1 MIRSLL
7 IILLLPLNL
16 ILWGVPVMLLGIVK
30 LLLPGGEPRRK
41 LRLLLSELGDRWAG
55 GNDLIFDLL
64 VDTKWDI
71 SGVDGLRP
79 DGHYLIVSN
88 HVSWLDIFVLQ
99 RTFHRR
105 VAFMRF
111 FIKQQLI
118 WSPILGQACWAMD
131 FPFMRRYTPE
141 YLERHPEKRGKD
153 LETTRRT
160 CRRYRRIPMAILNFI
175 EGTRFTRAKQL
186 EEKSPYRNLLRPRVG
201 GIAFVLASLG
211 EQLDAVVDV
220 TISYSRL
227 DVTFWEFVNNRV
239 GRIVVRARLI
249 EVPAQFVTEP
259 ITEPGPA
266 REAFKIWIES
276 LWREKDELLDQLAQS
291 SALG

>member
-7 IILLLPLNL
+7 IIVLIPLNL
-16 ILWGVPVMLLGIVK
+16 ILWGIPVMLLGIVK
-30 LLLPGGEPRRK
+30 LVLPGGEPRRK

-55 GNDLIFDLL
+55 GNDIIFDRLL
-64 VDTKWDI
+64 DTKWDI
-71 SGVDGLRP
+71 SGIDGLRP

-88 HVSWLDIFVLQ
+88 HASWLDIFVLQ
-99 RTFHRR
+99 RAFHRR

-111 FIKQQLI
+111 FIKQHLI
-118 WSPILGQACWAMD
+118 WFPILGQACWAMD

-211 EQLDAVVDV
+211 EQLDGVVDV
-220 TISYSRL
+220 TISYPRP
-227 DVTFWEFVNNRV
+227 DVRFWEFITNRV
-239 GRIVVRARLI
+239 GRVVVRARLI

-266 REAFKIWIES
+266 RETFKIWIES

>member
-64 VDTKWDI
+64 LDTKWDI

-99 RTFHRR
+99 HAFHRR

-118 WSPILGQACWAMD
+118 WFPILGQACWAMD

-175 EGTRFTRAKQL
+175 EGTRFTRAKQV

-211 EQLDAVVDV
+211 EQLEGVVDV
-220 TISYSRL
+220 TISYPRP
-227 DVTFWEFVNNRV
+227 DVTVWEFLTNRV

>member
-1 MIRSLL
+1 LIRSLL
-7 IILLLPLNL
+7 IIVLIPLNL
-16 ILWGVPVMLLGIVK
+16 ILWGIPVMLLGIVK
-30 LLLPGGEPRRK
+30 LVLPGGEPRRK

-55 GNDLIFDLL
+55 GNDIIFDRLL
-64 VDTKWDI
+64 DTKWDI
-71 SGVDGLRP
+71 SGIDGLRP

-88 HVSWLDIFVLQ
+88 HASWLDIFVLQ
-99 RTFHRR
+99 RAFHRR

-111 FIKQQLI
+111 FIKQHLI
-118 WSPILGQACWAMD
+118 WFPILGQACWAMD

-211 EQLDAVVDV
+211 EQLDGVVDV
-220 TISYSRL
+220 TISYPRP
-227 DVTFWEFVNNRV
+227 DVTFWEFITNRV
-239 GRIVVRARLI
+239 GRVVVRARLI

-291 SALG
+291 SAPG

>member
-64 VDTKWDI
+64 LDTKWDI

-88 HVSWLDIFVLQ
+88 HGSWLDIFVLQ
-99 RTFHRR
+99 RAFHRR

-118 WSPILGQACWAMD
+118 WFPILGQACWAMD

-153 LETTRRT
+153 LETTRRM

-175 EGTRFTRAKQL
+175 EGTRFTRAKQV

-211 EQLDAVVDV
+211 EQLEGVVDV
-220 TISYSRL
+220 TISYPRP
-227 DVTFWEFVNNRV
+227 DVTVWEFLTNRV

-249 EVPAQFVTEP
+249 EVPAQFVTES

-291 SALG
+291 

>member
-7 IILLLPLNL
+7 IIVLIPLNL

-41 LRLLLSELGDRWAG
+41 LRLLLSELGDRWSG
-55 GNDLIFDLL
+55 GNDLIFNLL
-64 VDTKWDI
+64 LDTKWDI
-71 SGVDGLRP
+71 SGVDGLRM

-99 RTFHRR
+99 RAFHRR

-118 WSPILGQACWAMD
+118 WFPILGQACWAMD

-153 LETTRRT
+153 LESTRRT
-160 CRRYRRIPMAILNFI
+160 CRRYRRIPMAILNFV

-211 EQLDAVVDV
+211 ELLDGVVDV
-220 TISYSRL
+220 TIRYPRP
-227 DVTFWEFVNNRV
+227 DVTFWEFITNRV
-239 GRIVVRARLI
+239 GRVVVGARLI

-259 ITEPGPA
+259 ITEPGAA

-276 LWREKDELLDQLAQS
+276 LWREKDEILDQLAQS
-291 SALG
+291 S